1 MKNTTSC
8 IQTSKTF
15 QNRNPKTFKTR
26 ERLFSKTSKVRQ
38 KRFVIYGKLTKQN
51 TLNIRKH

>member
-15 QNRNPKTFKTR
+15 QNRNPKTFMTC